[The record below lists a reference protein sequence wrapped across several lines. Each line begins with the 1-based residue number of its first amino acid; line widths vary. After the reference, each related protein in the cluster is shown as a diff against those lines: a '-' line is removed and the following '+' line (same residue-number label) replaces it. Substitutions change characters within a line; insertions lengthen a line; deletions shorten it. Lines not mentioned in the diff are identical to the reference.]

1 VFVPLC
7 ITVSLCPFLYYCLC
21 VPLCITVC
29 LSLCV
34 LLFVCPF
41 LYNCLYVPF
50 CIDIFVCPLST
61 LLFVSGTL
69 LLLPVPFYIPVRL
82 FRTLLFVFFPFLH
95 YCYVFPFLHHCFCVS
110 LSTLLLVSFLL
121 HCLSLFPL
129 LFVCPFLLYC
139 FVSFLLYSLCIPVY
153 TSVTASVCL
162 YKLYCLSPVS
172 DCLCGNF

>member
-1 VFVPLC
+1 VH
-7 ITVSLCPFLYYCLC
+7 YCFS
-21 VPLCITVC
+21 

-34 LLFVCPF
+34 LLFVCPFVYYCLSVPLCITVCPF

-50 CIDIFVCPLST
+50 CIAIFVCPLST

-129 LFVCPFLLYC
+129 LFVSLSTLLFC
-139 FVSFLLYSLCIPVY
+139 VFSSLLFVYPCLHFCDCKCVSL
-153 TSVTASVCL
+153 
-162 YKLYCLSPVS
+162 
-172 DCLCGNF
+172 